1 MTVRFNSLTDTLPKP
16 CGSDWQSHLAMLGV
30 HVERSNKSSGS
41 LWSPA
46 VYAEGER
53 RGNAGVI
60 GMTCFVADLD
70 GESLD
75 DALERLNE
83 FTYLAYTTY
92 SHADG
97 DEHWHV
103 VVPFRR
109 EVGVGS
115 WGAVWEWCH
124 ELLGLDGD
132 EATKDCARIYFTPQH
147 APHSMFDY
155 QCNIGELLEPP
166 TTLAWNA
173 PQRTR
178 SRTNPTRNRVVE
190 MDDAWW
196 DAGKPMSQFAHLE
209 GAELWKALRDEFVRL
224 RAEAGI

>member
-1 MTVRFNSLTDTLPKP
+1 MSPSRFGWGWAYGRPF
-16 CGSDWQSHLAMLGV
+16 QLAHGHAPEALWLGLA
-30 HVERSNKSSGS
+30 KSSRHARS
-41 LWSPA
+41 S
-46 VYAEGER
+46 
-53 RGNAGVI
+53 RGAIKQV
-60 GMTCFVADLD
+60 
-70 GESLD
+70 
-75 DALERLNE
+75 ERLNE
-83 FTYLAYTTY
+83 FTYLACTTY
-92 SHADG
+92 SHAEG

-132 EATKDCARIYFTPQH
+132 EATKGCARIYFTPQH
-147 APHSMFDY
+147 APNSLFDY

-178 SRTNPTRNRVVE
+178 SRTNPTRKRVVE

-224 RAEAGI
+224 RAEAVI